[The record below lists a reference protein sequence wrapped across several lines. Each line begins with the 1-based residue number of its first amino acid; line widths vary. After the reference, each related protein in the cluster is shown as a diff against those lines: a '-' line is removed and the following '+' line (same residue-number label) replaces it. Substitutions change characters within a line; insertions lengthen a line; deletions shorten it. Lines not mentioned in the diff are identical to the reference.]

1 MSEDEVS
8 ALKDCLCRKTLQELH
23 VLAKDIN
30 VRPAGSSRKA
40 DVVD

>member
-23 VLAKDIN
+23 VLAKDMN
-30 VRPAGSSRKA
+30 ARLAGSSCKA
-40 DVVD
+40 DIVD